1 MCAVQIFERGVQKCC
16 IKYEIPLFW
25 GRRERKKMSDKIKHT
40 VFFGA
45 MGILV
50 AVLIIAGIV
59 VGGVHFPSLRLPSI
73 ISDKGRL
80 VIEIMDKPVEL
91 KHLNITI
98 DSLSIQR
105 VGDDVETWMDLEL
118 LGGEPIYFDLLALQ
132 NVALTLSDAEIPAGN
147 YTMIKMHVLTA
158 NATYP
163 DGQTIEL
170 EKVPSEHIKVLLK
183 PHLEMKSDDSIKITI
198 DLEPDTAKIA
208 ISKTLNLKPTMKAM
222 VGG

>member
-1 MCAVQIFERGVQKCC
+1 MA
-16 IKYEIPLFW
+16 
-25 GRRERKKMSDKIKHT
+25 DKIKHT

-73 ISDKGRL
+73 ISNKGRL

-98 DSLSIQR
+98 DSLSIKR
-105 VGDDVETWMDLEL
+105 VENETEEWLTLEL

-132 NVALTLSDAEIPAGN
+132 NVTLTLSDTEIPAGN

-163 DGQTIEL
+163 DGQTVEL
-170 EKVPSEHIKVLLK
+170 AKVPSEHIKVLLN
-183 PHLEMKSDDSIKITI
+183 PHLEMKSDESIKITI

-208 ISKTLNLKPTMKAM
+208 ISKSLNLKPTMKAM
-222 VGG
+222 VSG

>member
-1 MCAVQIFERGVQKCC
+1 
-16 IKYEIPLFW
+16 
-25 GRRERKKMSDKIKHT
+25 
-40 VFFGA
+40 

-50 AVLIIAGIV
+50 AVLIIAGFV
-59 VGGVHFPSLRLPSI
+59 VGGVRFPSLRLPSM

-105 VGDDVETWMDLEL
+105 VGDDVESWMDLEL
-118 LGGEPIYFDLLALQ
+118 LFGEPIYFDLLALQ
-132 NVALTLSDAEIPAGN
+132 NVTLTLSEAEIPAGN

-163 DGQTIEL
+163 DGQTVEL
-170 EKVPSEHIKVLLK
+170 QKVPSEHIKVLLK

-208 ISKTLNLKPTMKAM
+208 ISQTLNLKPTMKAM